1 MSKAAELAALIGGTS
16 GSSLSNRN
24 LIING
29 AMACFQR
36 AASSSTSQEYVADRF
51 RNEFSG
57 ASVTTSRETLSSGS
71 PYDEGFRHFIRNS
84 NTSVSSATSAYVYH
98 VHLIEAQNIASSG
111 WQYASASSY
120 LTLQFWVR
128 SSLAGTYYVLMET
141 QDGSPNKT
149 YSFTYTVSADTWT
162 KVTHTFPGDS
172 GITINNDS
180 GAGYRINFVAY
191 LGTDFSTSGHTNEA
205 WQTFSI
211 SDLVGDFSQN
221 WANTASATF
230 DITGVQLEVGEQAT
244 PFEHEPYGVTLQK
257 AKRYYSEITGTES
270 GNAGDGG
277 FVTVPNWNGGTFYVS
292 LSFPVEMRSAPSFS
306 YGAALSDFTVL
317 ENNSTT
323 NPTNITLNGA
333 NKNGCE
339 LTLFTSSF
347 GSAGNA
353 AWVRISDNAN
363 GYIAFDAEL

>member
-57 ASVTTSRETLSSGS
+57 AGVTTSRETLSSGS

-244 PFEHEPYGVTLQK
+244 PFEHRSFGDELTRCQ
-257 AKRYYSEITGTES
+257 RYYFKFLEGSTKEIGVAWYYTAAHASFMFRYPTTMRATPTATDTTGT
-270 GNAGDGG
+270 GYYTIYRNAGSDAIDS
-277 FVTVPNWNGGTFYVS
+277 VTFENGSTEQYSAYNNTNASGTAGQAGLV
-292 LSFPVEMRSAPSFS
+292 RS
-306 YGAALSDFTVL
+306 
-317 ENNSTT
+317 T
-323 NPTNITLNGA
+323 NA
-333 NKNGCE
+333 
-339 LTLFTSSF
+339 
-347 GSAGNA
+347 SAK
-353 AWVRISDNAN
+353 IE
-363 GYIAFDAEL
+363 FDAEL